1 MREYIK
7 AYDQTDTLLASR
19 DSLATL
25 GPAQKIA
32 AVPLSPPTY
41 WIAYPFKQYD
51 PARKALGQTLDS
63 GVLPWLLK
71 DCNLFPTC
79 FNILPCLK

>member
-32 AVPLSPPTY
+32 AVPLSTN
-41 WIAYPFKQYD
+41 I
-51 PARKALGQTLDS
+51 LDS
-63 GVLPWLLK
+63 LSLQAVWPRTEGFGPDAGFGSATLASERLQSVPDLL
-71 DCNLFPTC
+71 
-79 FNILPCLK
+79 

>member
-32 AVPLSPPTY
+32 AVPLSTN
-41 WIAYPFKQYD
+41 I
-51 PARKALGQTLDS
+51 LDS
-63 GVLPWLLK
+63 LSLQAV
-71 DCNLFPTC
+71 
-79 FNILPCLK
+79 